1 MRNARHHPSTRHIDE
16 IFLPHA
22 PEVDRARAACGDG
35 IEIRIEIV
43 IDVQIRREVIRRA
56 AANDADR
63 QRNPVLH
70 HEIHNLMHRA
80 ITAGRDNAIRRG
92 LTDKLMKMVVMPK
105 RAIWNHHAVALLKF
119 LDDPV

>member
-1 MRNARHHPSTRHIDE
+1 MRNACHHPSTRHIDE

-22 PEVDRARAACGDG
+22 PKINRARAAHSNG
-35 IEIRIEIV
+35 IKISIKII

-56 AANDADR
+56 TANDSDR
-63 QRNPVLH
+63 QENIVPH

-80 ITAGRDNAIRRG
+80 ITTGRDNAIRCG
-92 LTDKLMKMVVMPK
+92 LTNKFMKMVVMPK
-105 RAIWNHHAVALLKF
+105 RTIWNHHAVALLKF